1 MGLPHVQAWS
11 SGSIASSE
19 IDPSPNQV
27 RRSKR
32 QPMAELSGAGGG
44 SSAVSTP
51 SPVPLSGMAESGAQ
65 QPRSLSVSVGNS
77 PSHLSRS
84 PRMGRK
90 SLRNYHQT
98 QQQQQQPGP
107 PLYENQSYPPLESL
121 SLNESTRSR
130 SGSEPSIYASR
141 SEQAHERHES
151 ASKTSAVR
159 FTRSHSLSHA
169 SFIPNAFFRSVNLGV
184 AFGGVAS
191 RPVDEQRTA
200 ARRSD

>member
-1 MGLPHVQAWS
+1 
-11 SGSIASSE
+11 
-19 IDPSPNQV
+19 
-27 RRSKR
+27 
-32 QPMAELSGAGGG
+32 MAELSSAGGG

-51 SPVPLSGMAESGAQ
+51 SPVPLGIANRGVDAETGAQ
-65 QPRSLSVSVGNS
+65 PARSLSVSVGNS

-90 SLRNYHQT
+90 SLRNYHQP

-159 FTRSHSLSHA
+159 FTRSHSPRHT
-169 SFIPNAFFRSVNLGV
+169 SFILTVLSFRQ
-184 AFGGVAS
+184 F
-191 RPVDEQRTA
+191 R
-200 ARRSD
+200 RRSRRSCRPPSRRAKSNSPPFRLTRRQRRRSWNSCSPKWPAVE